1 MVYERQITA
10 FSVVSPV
17 CTVRLFISTLYDE
30 KAKGDLKMQTI
41 DEARIDEF
49 IAAHPHWKADRNK
62 VALTAEFKLPGFAAA
77 MGFMMEIA
85 VHADKMNHHP
95 EWSNVYNRVTITLT
109 THDAGGLTE
118 LDLQLA
124 EKINV
129 ISARVGA

>member
-1 MVYERQITA
+1 
-10 FSVVSPV
+10 
-17 CTVRLFISTLYDE
+17 
-30 KAKGDLKMQTI
+30 MQTI
-41 DEARIDEF
+41 DKAKIDTF
-49 IAAHPHWKADRNK
+49 IATHPHWRADRNK
-62 VALTAEFKLPGFAAA
+62 AGLTADFKLPSFAAA
-77 MGFMMEIA
+77 IGFMMEIA

-118 LDLQLA
+118 LDLLLA

>member
-1 MVYERQITA
+1 
-10 FSVVSPV
+10 
-17 CTVRLFISTLYDE
+17 
-30 KAKGDLKMQTI
+30 MQTI
-41 DEARIDEF
+41 DKAKIDAF

-62 VALTAEFKLPGFAAA
+62 AGITSEFKLPGFAAA

>member
-1 MVYERQITA
+1 
-10 FSVVSPV
+10 
-17 CTVRLFISTLYDE
+17 
-30 KAKGDLKMQTI
+30 MQTI
-41 DEARIDEF
+41 DKAKINAF
-49 IAAHPHWKADRNK
+49 IAAHPHWKALRNK
-62 VALTAEFKLPGFAAA
+62 EGLTAEFKLPGFAAA

-85 VHADKMNHHP
+85 IHADKMNHHP

-129 ISARVGA
+129 ISARVGV

>member
-1 MVYERQITA
+1 M
-10 FSVVSPV
+10 
-17 CTVRLFISTLYDE
+17 FISTLYDE

-41 DEARIDEF
+41 DEATIDAF

-62 VALTAEFKLPGFAAA
+62 AALTAEFELPGFAAA

-95 EWSNVYNRVTITLT
+95 EWSNVYNKVTITLT
-109 THDAGGLTE
+109 THDAGGLTD

-124 EKINV
+124 EKIDV
-129 ISARVGA
+129 TSARAGV

>member
-17 CTVRLFISTLYDE
+17 CTVHSFISTLYDE

-41 DEARIDEF
+41 DEATIDAF
-49 IAAHPHWKADRNK
+49 VATHPHWKADRNK
-62 VALTAEFKLPGFAAA
+62 AALTAEFKLPGFAAA

-129 ISARVGA
+129 ISARLGA

>member
-10 FSVVSPV
+10 FSVLSPV
-17 CTVRLFISTLYDE
+17 YTVRSFISTLYDE

-62 VALTAEFKLPGFAAA
+62 AALTAEFKLPGFAAA

-95 EWSNVYNRVTITLT
+95 EWSLSLI
-109 THDAGGLTE
+109 H
-118 LDLQLA
+118 
-124 EKINV
+124 I
-129 ISARVGA
+129 

>member
-1 MVYERQITA
+1 
-10 FSVVSPV
+10 
-17 CTVRLFISTLYDE
+17 
-30 KAKGDLKMQTI
+30 
-41 DEARIDEF
+41 
-49 IAAHPHWKADRNK
+49 
-62 VALTAEFKLPGFAAA
+62 
-77 MGFMMEIA
+77 MGFMMDIA